1 MFFKWC
7 FEYMKNMKI
16 SLFKVLNSMKV
27 IKLLSDKARFYYHQG
42 YWPNIKNPRTFNE
55 KLIHR
60 KLIAKDDSFATYSD
74 KVKVKNIIGELIGEQ
89 YIIKTIAT
97 FKTVT
102 LSDLQSIPTPFVVKC
117 NHDSGSVK
125 VITEKAQIDSK
136 LVGFLNER
144 LNYCTSLNTNEYW
157 YADIERLIMV
167 EEYLQ
172 PDDNKKV
179 PEDYK
184 FHVFNSG
191 KVFLH
196 IDYGRFDEHSR
207 SIYDETGELIDVEI
221 NYVNKKVKFF
231 KPNNYDKM
239 VELAKLIARKID
251 CEYVRVDFY
260 NVDGFIYFG
269 EVTFAPGA
277 GFSKFTPRAVD
288 MDWGSFWIT
297 N

>member
-1 MFFKWC
+1 
-7 FEYMKNMKI
+7 MKNMKI

-42 YWPNIKNPRTFNE
+42 YWPNIYAPKTFNE
-55 KLIHR
+55 KLMHR
-60 KLIAKDDSFATYSD
+60 KLVDKNNSFSIYSD
-74 KVKVKNIIGELIGEQ
+74 KVKVKEIISELIGEQ

-102 LSDLQSIPTPFVVKC
+102 LSDLQGIPIPFVVKC
-117 NHDSGSVK
+117 NHDSGSVR
-125 VITEKAQIDSK
+125 VITKIAQIDAK
-136 LVGFLNER
+136 LVDFLNRR

-157 YADIERLIMV
+157 YADIERCIMV

-172 PDDNKKV
+172 PDDDKQV

-184 FHVFNSG
+184 FHIFNSG
-191 KVFLH
+191 NVFLH

-207 SIYDETGELIDVEI
+207 SIYDAQGELIDLEI
-221 NYVNKKVKFF
+221 NYPSKEIK
-231 KPNNYDKM
+231 
-239 VELAKLIARKID
+239 LAKPKKYDEMLQLANLVAKEIN
-251 CEYVRVDFY
+251 CQYVRVDFY
-260 NVDGFIYFG
+260 NLNGAIFFG

-277 GFSKFTPRAVD
+277 GFSKFTPKFMD
-288 MDWGSFWIT
+288 MEWGNFWII